1 VRPED
6 ALAAA
11 RERAAAAAAGAGP
24 AEGFAELAIDAP
36 DGSSFESLMEWA
48 AIEPDLATMRSTRR
62 GGAPITF
69 LKRLLLRGL
78 RQYHAELIAQQ
89 TRFNL
94 NLLVHLAE
102 LEDRV
107 RRLEDTRPPE

>member
-1 VRPED
+1 VRPEE

-11 RERAAAAAAGAGP
+11 RARAAEAGAPADLEGLRIEP
-24 AEGFAELAIDAP
+24 AEAA
-36 DGSSFESLMEWA
+36 SFEALMEWA
-48 AIEPDLATMRSTRR
+48 AIEPDVSLMRSTRR

-69 LKRLLLRGL
+69 VKRLLLRGL
-78 RQYHAELIAQQ
+78 RQYHAELVAQQ

-107 RRLEDTRPPE
+107 RRLEERAPE